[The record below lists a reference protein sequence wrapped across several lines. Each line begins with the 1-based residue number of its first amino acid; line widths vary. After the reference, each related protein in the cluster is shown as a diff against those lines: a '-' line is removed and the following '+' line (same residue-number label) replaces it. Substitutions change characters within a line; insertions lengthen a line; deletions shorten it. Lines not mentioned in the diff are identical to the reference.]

1 MTNPLFAAYFTVKGG
16 FVGIVTLKGGF
27 VQIALLRALV
37 ACGGAPI

>member
-1 MTNPLFAAYFTVKGG
+1 VTNLPFAAYFTVKGG
-16 FVGIVTLKGGF
+16 FVQIVTLKGGF